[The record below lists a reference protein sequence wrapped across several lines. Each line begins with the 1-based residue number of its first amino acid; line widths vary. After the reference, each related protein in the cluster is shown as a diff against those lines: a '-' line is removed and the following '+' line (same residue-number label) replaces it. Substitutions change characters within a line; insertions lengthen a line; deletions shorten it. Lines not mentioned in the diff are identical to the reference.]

1 MFWEI
6 RNLRL
11 SVILLFLSHSI
22 SSPGANHL
30 QKKST
35 IQSLTAMLTATT
47 PVQRIISCLKY
58 CSSRLNVHLEPLFY
72 IVARKILLK
81 PFPPVA
87 SLVSLGKYWHSDDGT
102 AIWLHVPILTLSVFP
117 PVLPG
122 TATWAPCPFSNLF
135 SMFLPWGLCTGSL
148 LSLECCPPDTV
159 WRAPS
164 FLKETGFPSHPDENI
179 NTPRPSNAQTF
190 QNPLLSFIFF
200 LFLALTT
207 L

>member
-11 SVILLFLSHSI
+11 SVILLFLSHPT
-22 SSPGANHL
+22 SSPGANHP

-35 IQSLTAMLTATT
+35 IQSLTSMRTATT

-58 CSSRLNVHLEPLFY
+58 CSSHLNVHLEPLFY

-87 SLVSLGKYWHSDDGT
+87 SLVSPGKYRHSDDGT
-102 AIWLHVPILTLSVFP
+102 AIWFDVPILTLPVFP
-117 PVLPG
+117 LVLPD
-122 TATWAPCPFSNLF
+122 TATWAPYLFSNVF

-148 LSLECCPPDTV
+148 LSLECSSPDTV
-159 WRAPS
+159 WQAPP

-190 QNPLLSFIFF
+190 QNPLLSFIFY
-200 LFLALTT
+200 LFLPLTT